1 MIGRDDGCHD
11 VAAECGTSLKQT
23 VGFGVNIKS
32 GAVCGKTGVEPCG
45 KARTDI
51 AADICCTDKQN
62 SGLAIVDD
70 INDNLCVCLSVVVL
84 EQLTFAEDNAIRT
97 VCAEFIAKVGNIAAE
112 EDCGKFG
119 VELVR
124 KLSAFA
130 EKLKNRVHENAVTL
144 FGKYPNA
151 LVIID

>member
-1 MIGRDDGCHD
+1 MRK
-11 VAAECGTSLKQT
+11 V
-23 VGFGVNIKS
+23 
-32 GAVCGKTGVEPCG
+32 
-45 KARTDI
+45 

-70 INDNLCVCLSVVVL
+70 INDNLCICLSVVVL

-97 VCAEFIAKVGNIAAE
+97 VCAKLVAEIGNIAAE

-124 KLSAFA
+124 KLSAFT
-130 EKLKNRVHENAVTL
+130 E
-144 FGKYPNA
+144 
-151 LVIID
+151 